1 MSNKRLIVAL
11 DYSDIEDV
19 KALLSQLNPNR
30 CMVKVGLQLYL
41 SQRERILEM
50 ISNAGFDIF
59 LDLKLH
65 DIPNTVSKALSEIEK
80 FNVLM
85 TTIHLQ
91 GGKEM
96 IEAALSS
103 VQSTKI
109 IGVTLLTSL
118 NDSHIRSLYGSVF
131 SDQFARLISLANDT
145 KVDGLVCS
153 ANELNLLHEYHDIHA
168 ID

>member
-11 DYSDIEDV
+11 DYSDAEDV
-19 KALLSQLNPNR
+19 KALISRLNPNR

-41 SQRERILEM
+41 SQRESILDLL
-50 ISNAGFDIF
+50 SNAGFDIF

-80 FNVLM
+80 FNVFM

-96 IEAALSS
+96 VEAALSS
-103 VQSTKI
+103 AQSTK
-109 IGVTLLTSL
+109 
-118 NDSHIRSLYGSVF
+118 
-131 SDQFARLISLANDT
+131 
-145 KVDGLVCS
+145 
-153 ANELNLLHEYHDIHA
+153 
-168 ID
+168 

>member
-1 MSNKRLIVAL
+1 MYGQSWPTAIPGE
-11 DYSDIEDV
+11 S
-19 KALLSQLNPNR
+19 
-30 CMVKVGLQLYL
+30 
-41 SQRERILEM
+41 ILEM

-103 VQSTKI
+103 VHSTK
-109 IGVTLLTSL
+109 
-118 NDSHIRSLYGSVF
+118 NNRSNIAYQS
-131 SDQFARLISLANDT
+131 
-145 KVDGLVCS
+145 K
-153 ANELNLLHEYHDIHA
+153 
-168 ID
+168 

>member
-11 DYSDIEDV
+11 DYSDTENV

-41 SQRERILEM
+41 SQRESILEM

-65 DIPNTVSKALSEIEK
+65 DIPNTVSKAFSVIEK
-80 FNVLM
+80 FNVFM

-91 GGKEM
+91 GGK
-96 IEAALSS
+96 
-103 VQSTKI
+103 
-109 IGVTLLTSL
+109 
-118 NDSHIRSLYGSVF
+118 
-131 SDQFARLISLANDT
+131 
-145 KVDGLVCS
+145 
-153 ANELNLLHEYHDIHA
+153 
-168 ID
+168 